1 MSFVYNADSG
11 NVIDGDVKL
20 ETVEDLNREIKNITD
35 DIIDMEADLETGS
48 TSIPTERFIMRRV
61 AQWKKMLK
69 TLLEL
74 KKDRFGS
81 DATSEE
87 KKIDKKIALLD
98 TKLSNLTKKILSHL
112 KKKRRLDLLF
122 EVTLKE

>member
-1 MSFVYNADSG
+1 MSFIYNADSEK
-11 NVIDGDVKL
+11 VIDGDVKL